1 VKRLKSWL
9 KAATSGPT
17 FESLIKNE
25 QEKLYKI
32 AYAYVKNE
40 QDALDV
46 VQEAIINA
54 YKAFPKLE
62 KPQYFSTWMTRILI
76 NTAINE
82 LRRKKKITFLEIEKH
97 EQSVKETQLS
107 IHKLDLAQ
115 VLERLK
121 PEQRSLLIMRFTYG
135 YSIKEMAQIFEK
147 PEGTIKSQLHRTLA
161 QVKAELEEGGE
172 KYGEA

>member
-1 VKRLKSWL
+1 MKRLKALFKSS
-9 KAATSGPT
+9 ASGPT
-17 FESLIKNE
+17 FESLIKDE

-54 YKAFPKLE
+54 YKSFPKLE
-62 KPQYFSTWMTRILI
+62 NPQYFSTWMTRILI

-82 LRRKKKITFLEIEKH
+82 LRRRKKITFLDVEKH
-97 EQSVKETQLS
+97 EQSVKETHLS

-121 PEQRSLLIMRFTYG
+121 PEQRSLLMMRFTYG

>member
-1 VKRLKSWL
+1 VKRLKSWF
-9 KAATSGPT
+9 KPSESGPT

-32 AYAYVKNE
+32 AFAYVKNE

-62 KPQYFSTWMTRILI
+62 NPQYFSTWMTRILI

-82 LRRKKKITFLEIEKH
+82 LRRRKKITFLDVEKH
-97 EQSVKETQLS
+97 ETVIKETHLS
-107 IHKLDLAQ
+107 IHKLDLAE

-121 PEQRSLLIMRFTYG
+121 PEQRSLLMMRFTYG
-135 YSIKEMAQIFEK
+135 YSIKEIAQIFEK

>member
-1 VKRLKSWL
+1 MKRLKRLFKSPP
-9 KAATSGPT
+9 SGPT
-17 FESLIKNE
+17 FESLIKDE

-62 KPQYFSTWMTRILI
+62 NPQYFSTWMTRILI

-82 LRRKKKITFLEIEKH
+82 LRRRKKITFLDIEKH
-97 EQSVKETQLS
+97 EQYAKETHLS

-121 PEQRSLLIMRFTYG
+121 PEQRSLLMMRFTYG

>member
-1 VKRLKSWL
+1 MKRLKALFKSS
-9 KAATSGPT
+9 ASGPT

-62 KPQYFSTWMTRILI
+62 NPQYFSTWMTRILI

-82 LRRKKKITFLEIEKH
+82 LRRRKKITLLDVEKH
-97 EQSVKETQLS
+97 EQSVKETHLS
-107 IHKLDLAQ
+107 IHKLDLAE

-121 PEQRSLLIMRFTYG
+121 PEQRSLLMMRFTYG
-135 YSIKEMAQIFEK
+135 YSIKEMAQIFKK